1 MPFTCAPEFKEWF
14 AFKIGPEHKAAVGH
28 WFVLQLQRI
37 KQDLVHDSKA
47 FSKWYRK
54 QLKLLLAADILL

>member
-28 WFVLQLQRI
+28 WFVLQLQKN

-47 FSKWYRK
+47 FSSRK
-54 QLKLLLAADILL
+54 QLKLLPAADILL